1 MMVQCWLA
9 AGVFVEVYVS
19 VLISC
24 QWDAGPVWRW
34 WRRWRWGVTHLRQ
47 LWMVMDVWY
56 FRWMSL
62 CNIIEL

>member
-19 VLISC
+19 VLIRC

-34 WRRWRWGVTHLRQ
+34 RWWTGGYTSEA
-47 LWMVMDVWY
+47 VMDGDGFVV
-56 FRWMSL
+56 F
-62 CNIIEL
+62 